1 MKFRVFLS
9 MDEFD
14 DYVAVGWSNQGKPPL
29 DGDGMPMGCVRQA
42 LTDLGAEPGCG
53 FINFD
58 VDVPDGE
65 DWKARAEKAERER
78 DEAKSREDSAI
89 SLMTNMENERDILR
103 ESDTNLRAALDAA
116 DRLAEM
122 VRQHAAQDAGY
133 GASSDI
139 TTGDIGQE
147 YEFYQA
153 ARAAVGK
160 AGD

>member
-1 MKFRVFLS
+1 MSEGLRGEIASLRAELVS
-9 MDEFD
+9 AETSEAAWEIESDE
-14 DYVAVGWSNQGKPPL
+14 
-29 DGDGMPMGCVRQA
+29 
-42 LTDLGAEPGCG
+42 
-53 FINFD
+53 
-58 VDVPDGE
+58 
-65 DWKARAEKAERER
+65 WKARAEKAERER

-122 VRQHAAQDAGY
+122 VRQHAAQDAVY

-139 TTGDIGQE
+139 TTADIGQE

-153 ARAAVGK
+153 ARCGCQ
-160 AGD
+160 

>member
-1 MKFRVFLS
+1 MSEGLRGEIASLRAELVS
-9 MDEFD
+9 AETSEAAWEIESDE
-14 DYVAVGWSNQGKPPL
+14 
-29 DGDGMPMGCVRQA
+29 
-42 LTDLGAEPGCG
+42 
-53 FINFD
+53 
-58 VDVPDGE
+58 
-65 DWKARAEKAERER
+65 WKARAEKAERER

-160 AGD
+160 AGGD

>member
-1 MKFRVFLS
+1 MGASADLARVL
-9 MDEFD
+9 
-14 DYVAVGWSNQGKPPL
+14 GKLARPVPAPEY
-29 DGDGMPMGCVRQA
+29 DARVRPELA
-42 LTDLGAEPGCG
+42 EVNKVDHDARCPDLLCKNLETAANLRAQLAGA
-53 FINFD
+53 
-58 VDVPDGE
+58 
-65 DWKARAEKAERER
+65 KRER

-103 ESDTNLRAALDAA
+103 ESDTKLRAALDAA

-122 VRQHAAQDAGY
+122 VRQYAAQDAGY

-153 ARAAVGK
+153 ARCGCQ
-160 AGD
+160 

>member
-1 MKFRVFLS
+1 MSEGLR
-9 MDEFD
+9 DEI
-14 DYVAVGWSNQGKPPL
+14 ASL
-29 DGDGMPMGCVRQA
+29 R
-42 LTDLGAEPGCG
+42 AELVSAETSEAAWE
-53 FINFD
+53 IESD
-58 VDVPDGE
+58 E
-65 DWKARAEKAERER
+65 WKARAEKAERER

-160 AGD
+160 AGGD

>member
-1 MKFRVFLS
+1 MSISGL
-9 MDEFD
+9 E
-14 DYVAVGWSNQGKPPL
+14 QG
-29 DGDGMPMGCVRQA
+29 
-42 LTDLGAEPGCG
+42 
-53 FINFD
+53 
-58 VDVPDGE
+58 
-65 DWKARAEKAERER
+65 ERER
-78 DEAKSREDSAI
+78 KARLVELEKEKDECLD
-89 SLMTNMENERDILR
+89 LR
-103 ESDTNLRAALDAA
+103 KTVETLRAALDAA

-160 AGD
+160 AGGD